1 MQDELNK
8 NYVELDSQFQ
18 EDIISVNII
27 LEIDIGNDKPVL
39 ENIRM
44 IFNKNVSV
52 QDMIKEIIPNLN
64 DSLTNK
70 NKKIYLNPES
80 NEYQLCE
87 CFETIDGGNK
97 TYVNGNILEK
107 RTILQNISSRYF
119 KILYSAKDV
128 LLNFQRKKTICDTCI
143 IS

>member
-1 MQDELNK
+1 MQDELIK
-8 NYVELDSQFQ
+8 NYVELDSHLQ

-44 IFNKNVSV
+44 IFNKNASV
-52 QDMIKEIIPNLN
+52 QDMIKEIIPNFN
-64 DSLTNK
+64 DSLANK

-87 CFETIDGGNK
+87 CIETLDGGNK
-97 TYVNGNILEK
+97 TYINGNILEK

-128 LLNFQRKKTICDTCI
+128 LLNFQRKKTICDACAI
-143 IS
+143 I

>member
-1 MQDELNK
+1 MQDGLIK
-8 NYVELDSQFQ
+8 RYVKLESPLQ
-18 EDIISVNII
+18 EDLISVNII
-27 LEIDIGNDKPVL
+27 LEIDMGNDRPVL

-44 IFNKNVSV
+44 NFNKNSNVN
-52 QDMIKEIIPNLN
+52 DMIKEIIPNFN
-64 DSLTNK
+64 DSLANS

-87 CFETIDGGNK
+87 CIENIDGGIR
-97 TYVNGNILEK
+97 TYINGNILEK
-107 RTILQNISSRYF
+107 RTKLQNTSSRNF

-143 IS
+143 II

>member
-1 MQDELNK
+1 MQDDPVE
-8 NYVELDSQFQ
+8 NYVELDSHLQ

-44 IFNKNVSV
+44 IFNKNASV
-52 QDMIKEIIPNLN
+52 QDMIKEIIPNFN
-64 DSLTNK
+64 DSLANK

-87 CFETIDGGNK
+87 CIETLDGGNK
-97 TYVNGNILEK
+97 TYINGNILEK

-128 LLNFQRKKTICDTCI
+128 LLNFQRKKSICDACI
-143 IS
+143 II

>member
-1 MQDELNK
+1 MQDELIK
-8 NYVELDSQFQ
+8 NYVELDSHLQ

-64 DSLTNK
+64 DSLANK

-87 CFETIDGGNK
+87 CIETLDGGNK
-97 TYVNGNILEK
+97 TYINGNILEK

-128 LLNFQRKKTICDTCI
+128 LLNFQRKKSICDACKI
-143 IS
+143 I

>member
-1 MQDELNK
+1 MQDDLIK
-8 NYVELDSQFQ
+8 NYVELDSHLQ

-87 CFETIDGGNK
+87 CFESIDGGNK
-97 TYVNGNILEK
+97 TYINGNILEK
-107 RTILQNISSRYF
+107 RTLLQNISSRYF

-128 LLNFQRKKTICDTCI
+128 LLNFQRKKTICDACAI
-143 IS
+143 I

>member
-1 MQDELNK
+1 MQDDLIK
-8 NYVELDSQFQ
+8 DYVELDSHLQ

-64 DSLTNK
+64 DSLANK

-87 CFETIDGGNK
+87 CIETLDGGNK
-97 TYVNGNILEK
+97 TYINGNILEK

-128 LLNFQRKKTICDTCI
+128 LLNFQRKKSICDACI
-143 IS
+143 II